1 MAVPK
6 VQRKSQPIR
15 VAIVEDHPAYREVV
29 SEIVQAADGLAL
41 AGVFSSL
48 RGAVDDVARADVV
61 LMDIGLP
68 GTSGIEG
75 VVLVKK
81 KKPAIKVIMVTNFA
95 DDENVFQAIAAGAD
109 GYLLKK
115 SSTGRILEAIHDAM
129 QGGAAMAPFIAR
141 RVLDAFKSRS
151 TQPPDGEELSGRER
165 EILGLLVEGM
175 NYRTIAGKIF
185 LSPETVR
192 NHIRNIY
199 EKLHVHSRSEVVAKA
214 IRQNLL

>member
-29 SEIVQAADGLAL
+29 SEIVQAADGLEL

-81 KKPAIKVIMVTNFA
+81 QKPAIKVIMVTNFA

-151 TQPPDGEELSGRER
+151 TQSPDGEELSGRER